1 MANNGRVGTPDPDNV
16 PDNDPDEVVTPDEA
30 VDTE

>member
-1 MANNGRVGTPDPDNV
+1 MGNPSNMPSPDPNNV

-30 VDTE
+30 TED